1 MFISVKLGDF
11 YGEPEEFDA
20 EKQLEAVLRDVSDE
34 RFFQGRLT
42 EGSWAPTMWT
52 C

>member
-1 MFISVKLGDF
+1 VFISVKLGDF
-11 YGEPEEFDA
+11 YGEPEDFDA
-20 EKQLEAVLRDVSDE
+20 EEQLEAVLSDVSDE
-34 RFFQGRLT
+34 GFLQRRST